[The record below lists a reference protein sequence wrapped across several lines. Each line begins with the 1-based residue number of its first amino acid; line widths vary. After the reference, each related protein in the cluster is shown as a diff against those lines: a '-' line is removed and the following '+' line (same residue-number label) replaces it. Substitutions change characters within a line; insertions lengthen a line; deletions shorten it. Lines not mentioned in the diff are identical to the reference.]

1 MVELLMGVET
11 EYGFSAVSHSGEG
24 LSRDHFLARLQTL
37 AAERLLHVQGNQ
49 GGVFLENG
57 ARFYIDHGGHPELSS
72 PECTNPWDVVR
83 YVQAGHRICCELQ
96 QELESSD
103 SELREL
109 LFLRGNVDYS
119 GSLSTWGCHESYL
132 TQNVPLSFADQIVPH
147 LVSRVI
153 YSGAG
158 GFDPTS
164 PGVRFVLSPRSLHLE
179 RVISGSST
187 EHRGIFHTKD
197 ESLCGH
203 GFKRLHILCGD
214 SLCSETSQWLMVA
227 TTALV
232 VAMADAGTHPGERV
246 RLVTPLRALRTIVR
260 DPSCKARVRLA
271 NGDRVTAVAIQRHYL
286 AEAEARVGE
295 DFMPSWTKRVLP
307 RWRETLDRLE
317 QTPDELSTTLDWA
330 IKLALFREHVQRR
343 GMEWELLGPWTT
355 VLTRVEKG
363 QDADREKLTPTLR
376 KKGYR
381 LKDLDRVRALRDEL
395 FEIDTRFGQ
404 LGDRGIFTRLDRA
417 GVLEHRLTTG
427 GEIERAMR
435 YPPAGTRA
443 RLRGETIRK
452 LGAANSRNRCGWEA
466 FWDLDGMRSLE
477 LSHPFETRERWG
489 PIPPDETGFPTV
501 SEDVVTLLQ
510 RLGL

>member
-1 MVELLMGVET
+1 VVEPLMGLET
-11 EYGFSAVSHSGEG
+11 EYGFSAVSRSGQG
-24 LSRDHFLARLQTL
+24 LSRDQFLARLQTL
-37 AAERLLHVQGNQ
+37 AAQRLPHVPDNN
-49 GGVFLENG
+49 GGVFLGNG
-57 ARFYIDHGGHPELSS
+57 ARFYIDHGGHPELST

-83 YVQAGHRICCELQ
+83 HAQAGHRILGGLH
-96 QELESSD
+96 QELESSH
-103 SELREL
+103 SELGEL

-119 GSLSTWGCHESYL
+119 GGLATWGCHESYL
-132 TQNVPLSFADQIVPH
+132 TRGAPSSLVDQIVPH
-147 LVSRVI
+147 LVSRVV

-164 PGVRFVLSPRSLHLE
+164 PGVSFVLSPRSLHLE
-179 RVISGSST
+179 RVVSGSST

-203 GFKRLHILCGD
+203 GYKRLHILCGD

-232 VAMADAGTHPGERV
+232 VAMADAGTGPGEGV
-246 RLVTPLRALRTIVR
+246 RLAAPLRALRTIVR
-260 DPSCKARVRLA
+260 DPSCRAKVRLA
-271 NGDRVTAVAIQRHYL
+271 NGDRLTAVGIQRHYL
-286 AEAEARVGE
+286 AEAEARARE
-295 DFMPSWTKRVLP
+295 SFMPAWTKRVLP

-317 QTPDELSTTLDWA
+317 QAPDELSRTLDWA
-330 IKLALFREHVQRR
+330 IKLALFREHVRRR
-343 GMEWELLGPWTT
+343 GMQWTLLRAWTS

-363 QDADREKLTPTLR
+363 QDAGREKLTPTLL

-381 LKDLDRVRALRDEL
+381 PRDLDRVRALRDEL

-404 LGDRGIFTRLDRA
+404 LGDRGVFTRLDRA

-427 GEIERAMR
+427 SEIERAMR
-435 YPPAGTRA
+435 YPPADTRA

-452 LGAANSRNRCGWEA
+452 LGNANSRSRCGWEA
-466 FWDLDGMRSLE
+466 FWDLDRKRALD

-489 PIPPDETGFPTV
+489 PIPERESVV
-501 SEDVVTLLQ
+501 SALPEDVFTQLR
-510 RLGL
+510 RLCL